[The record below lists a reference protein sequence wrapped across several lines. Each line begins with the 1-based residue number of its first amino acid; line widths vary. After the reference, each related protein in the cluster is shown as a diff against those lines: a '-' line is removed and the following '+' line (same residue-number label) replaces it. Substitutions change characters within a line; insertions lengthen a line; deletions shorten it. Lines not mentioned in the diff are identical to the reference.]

1 MILFRG
7 MLIGLTTIAA
17 FSLLLTSPAIPEAIR
32 LETARTGALV
42 TLILT
47 QLIHVFECKSENKT
61 LFGIPFFNN
70 WKLIAAVCTSLMVM
84 GFAVWYPMGRMIFET
99 TALNTEQ
106 MKLIGVL
113 LMIAPLLWSVVSGM
127 MFSRRKEEV
136 INSQSNPSK
145 SKPKSR
151 QKQAVS
157 RSI

>member
-1 MILFRG
+1 
-7 MLIGLTTIAA
+7 
-17 FSLLLTSPAIPEAIR
+17 
-32 LETARTGALV
+32 
-42 TLILT
+42 
-47 QLIHVFECKSENKT
+47 
-61 LFGIPFFNN
+61 
-70 WKLIAAVCTSLMVM
+70 
-84 GFAVWYPMGRMIFET
+84 MIFET

-127 MFSRRKEEV
+127 MFSKRKEEV
-136 INSQSNPSK
+136 INSQ

>member
-1 MILFRG
+1 MHLPDG
-7 MLIGLTTIAA
+7 D
-17 FSLLLTSPAIPEAIR
+17 
-32 LETARTGALV
+32 
-42 TLILT
+42 
-47 QLIHVFECKSENKT
+47 
-61 LFGIPFFNN
+61 GICSMAPD
-70 WKLIAAVCTSLMVM
+70 
-84 GFAVWYPMGRMIFET
+84 GQDDFET

-127 MFSRRKEEV
+127 MFSKRKEEV

-151 QKQAVS
+151 RKQAVS

>member
-1 MILFRG
+1 M
-7 MLIGLTTIAA
+7 
-17 FSLLLTSPAIPEAIR
+17 
-32 LETARTGALV
+32 
-42 TLILT
+42 
-47 QLIHVFECKSENKT
+47 
-61 LFGIPFFNN
+61 FGIPFFNN

-84 GFAVWYPMGRMIFET
+84 GFAVWHPMGRMIFET

-127 MFSRRKEEV
+127 MFSKRKEEV